1 MRFVCFRKI
10 VKENC
15 ASKGVAKMT
24 VKELVN
30 YEDSV
35 NWMRGQAEHTDLV
48 KLCYLD
54 RDNLEA
60 AKRFTASEEFQEVS
74 KLLQLRDRATPAKV
88 LDLGCG
94 NGIASYAFTSLNCEV
109 TAVDPDTS
117 DDVGLMAADRLRSHI
132 NNGSIT
138 TIQATAESLPFPDN
152 TFDVIYERQA
162 LHHFSDL
169 VQGLTECARVLKPG
183 GLFLATREH
192 IVNDAQQLEKFFAGH
207 ILHQKHGSEN
217 AYPVAHYTNSL
228 KQAGFTVVQQMAPM
242 DNVINHFPAS
252 NADVYEAMCTW
263 YRSKFGKAIGNSM
276 IQLPFA
282 EKAYRRFRSMR
293 DQSPGRLYSFLSTK

>member
-1 MRFVCFRKI
+1 M
-10 VKENC
+10 
-15 ASKGVAKMT
+15 KMLT
-24 VKELVN
+24 
-30 YEDSV
+30 YEKSV
-35 NWMRGQAEHTDLV
+35 DWMRGQAEHTELV

-60 AKRFTASEEFQEVS
+60 AKRFTASEEFQAVG
-74 KLLQLRDRATPAKV
+74 KLLQLTDRATPAKV

-94 NGIASYAFTSLNCEV
+94 NGIASYAFASLNCEV

-117 DDVGLMAADRLRSHI
+117 DDVGLMAADRLRASI
-132 NNGSIT
+132 SNGSIT

-169 VQGLTECARVLKPG
+169 VQGLTECMRVLKPG

-192 IVNDAQQLEKFFAGH
+192 VVNDAKQLEQFLAGH
-207 ILHQKHGSEN
+207 ILHQQHGGEN

-242 DNVINHFPAS
+242 DNVINHFPIS
-252 NADVYEAMCTW
+252 NADVDLAMRHWLT
-263 YRSKFGKAIGNSM
+263 SKLGNALGHSIAEM
-276 IQLPFA
+276 SFA
-282 EKAYRRFRSMR
+282 EKAYRGFRSMR
-293 DQSPGRLYSFLSTK
+293 DRSPGRLYSFLCSK

>member
-1 MRFVCFRKI
+1 VIK
-10 VKENC
+10 VL
-15 ASKGVAKMT
+15 S
-24 VKELVN
+24 
-30 YEDSV
+30 YEKSV
-35 NWMRGQAEHTDLV
+35 NWMRGQAEYTEFV

-60 AKRFTASEEFQEVS
+60 AKRFTVSEEFQEVS

-94 NGIASYAFTSLNCEV
+94 NGIASYAFASLNCEV

-117 DDVGLMAADRLRSHI
+117 DDVGLMAADRLRAHI
-132 NNGSIT
+132 SSGSIT
-138 TIQATAESLPFPDN
+138 TIQSTAESLPFPDN

-192 IVNDAQQLEKFFAGH
+192 VVKDAKQLEEFLAGH
-207 ILHQKHGSEN
+207 ILHQQHGGEN

-228 KQAGFTVVQQMAPM
+228 KQAGFTVVQKMAPM
-242 DNVINHFPAS
+242 DSVINHFPDS
-252 NADVYEAMCTW
+252 KADVNQAMHYWFT
-263 YRSKFGKAIGNSM
+263 SKFGNTLGSSIAGMS
-276 IQLPFA
+276 FA
-282 EKAYRRFRSMR
+282 GKIYRRYRSMR
-293 DQSPGRLYSFLSTK
+293 DQAPGRLYSFLCTK

>member
-1 MRFVCFRKI
+1 
-10 VKENC
+10 
-15 ASKGVAKMT
+15 MT
-24 VKELVN
+24 VKEFVT

-35 NWMRGQAEHTDLV
+35 NWMRGQAEHTELV

-74 KLLQLRDRATPAKV
+74 KLLQLPDRATPAKV

-94 NGIASYAFTSLNCEV
+94 NGIASYAFASFNCKV
-109 TAVDPDTS
+109 TAVDPDAS
-117 DDVGLMAADRLRSHI
+117 DDVGLMAADRLRAHI
-132 NNGSIT
+132 SSGAIT
-138 TIQATAESLPFPDN
+138 TIQATAESLPFPAN

-169 VQGLTECARVLKPG
+169 VQGLTECARVLKPD

-192 IVNDAQQLEKFFAGH
+192 IVNDAKQLEQFLAGH
-207 ILHQKHGSEN
+207 ILHQQHSGEN

-228 KQAGFTVVQQMAPM
+228 KQAGFTVIQQMAPM
-242 DNVINHFPAS
+242 DSVINHFPAS
-252 NADVYEAMCTW
+252 NADVNQAMRHW
-263 YRSKFGKAIGNSM
+263 FISKLGNTLGISIAEM
-276 IQLPFA
+276 SFA
-282 EKAYRRFRSMR
+282 EKVYRGIRSMQ
-293 DQSPGRLYSFLSTK
+293 DQSPGRLYSFLCTK

>member
-1 MRFVCFRKI
+1 
-10 VKENC
+10 
-15 ASKGVAKMT
+15 
-24 VKELVN
+24 
-30 YEDSV
+30 
-35 NWMRGQAEHTDLV
+35 MRGQAEHTELV

-54 RDNLEA
+54 QDNLEA
-60 AKRFTASEEFQEVS
+60 AKRFMASEEFQEVS
-74 KLLQLRDRATPAKV
+74 KLLQLRDRTTPAKV

-94 NGIASYAFTSLNCEV
+94 NGIASYAFASLNCEV

-117 DDVGLMAADRLRSHI
+117 DDVGLMAADRLRAHI
-132 NNGSIT
+132 SSGSIT

-192 IVNDAQQLEKFFAGH
+192 IVNDAKQLEEFFAGH
-207 ILHQKHGSEN
+207 ILHQKHGGEN

-228 KQAGFTVVQQMAPM
+228 KQAGFTVVRQLAPM

-252 NADVYEAMCTW
+252 NADVNQSMRHWFA
-263 YRSKFGKAIGNSM
+263 SKLGNTLGGTIAEM
-276 IQLPFA
+276 PFA
-282 EKAYRRFRSMR
+282 ERAYRGFRSMR
-293 DQSPGRLYSFLSTK
+293 DQSPGRLYSFLCTK

>member
-1 MRFVCFRKI
+1 M
-10 VKENC
+10 
-15 ASKGVAKMT
+15 GVAKMI

-35 NWMRGQAEHTDLV
+35 NWMRGQAEHAELV

-60 AKRFTASEEFQEVS
+60 AKRFTISEEFQEVS
-74 KLLQLRDRATPAKV
+74 KLLKLRDRAAPAKV

-94 NGIASYAFTSLNCEV
+94 NGIASYAFASLNCEV

-117 DDVGLMAADRLRSHI
+117 DDVGLMAADRLREHI
-132 NNGSIT
+132 TSGSIS

-162 LHHFSDL
+162 LHHFADL

-192 IVNDAQQLEKFFAGH
+192 VVNDAKQLEEFLAGH
-207 ILHQKHGSEN
+207 ILHQQHGGEN
-217 AYPVAHYTNSL
+217 AYPVVHYTNSL
-228 KQAGFTVVQQMAPM
+228 QQAGFTVVQKMAPL
-242 DNVINHFPAS
+242 DSVINHFPAS
-252 NADVYEAMCTW
+252 KAAVNQAMRQWFT
-263 YRSKFGKAIGNSM
+263 SKLGNTLGGSITEM
-276 IQLPFA
+276 SFA
-282 EKAYRRFRSMR
+282 EKAYRGFRSMR
-293 DQSPGRLYSFLSTK
+293 DQSPGRLYSFLCTK

>member
-1 MRFVCFRKI
+1 
-10 VKENC
+10 
-15 ASKGVAKMT
+15 MT
-24 VKELVN
+24 VKELLN
-30 YEDSV
+30 YEDAV
-35 NWMRGQAEHTDLV
+35 NWMRSQAEHAELV

-60 AKRFTASEEFQEVS
+60 AKRFTTSEEFQEVS

-94 NGIASYAFTSLNCEV
+94 NGIASYAFASLNCEV

-117 DDVGLMAADRLRSHI
+117 DDVGLMAADRLCAHI
-132 NNGSIT
+132 SSGAIT

-152 TFDVIYERQA
+152 AFDVIYERQA

-192 IVNDAQQLEKFFAGH
+192 VVNDAEQLELFLAGH
-207 ILHQKHGSEN
+207 ILHQQHGGEN
-217 AYPVAHYTNSL
+217 AYPVAQYTNSF
-228 KQAGFTVVQQMAPM
+228 KQAGFTVVQQLAPM

-252 NADVYEAMCTW
+252 NADVNQAMRHWFT
-263 YRSKFGKAIGNSM
+263 SKLGNTLGGSIAEM
-276 IQLPFA
+276 SFA
-282 EKAYRRFRSMR
+282 EKAYRGYRSMR
-293 DQSPGRLYSFLSTK
+293 DQSPGRLYSFLCTK